1 LVVAVLLLLVVIV
14 AAGGRA
20 DAWAARSLAGVVV
33 LVVQVVLFAGCGGVV
48 VACSGVLE
56 AAQARNH
63 LPARRQAVART
74 RAGGVSFLA
83 FQAVMPFKF
92 LSLHRSGIAGTTTL
106 LARLPDWHWGC
117 SSAALLGVHAC
128 S

>member
-1 LVVAVLLLLVVIV
+1 M
-14 AAGGRA
+14 
-20 DAWAARSLAGVVV
+20 

-106 LARLPDWHWGC
+106 LGQLPDWHWGC
-117 SSAALLGVHAC
+117 SSAALLAYMPVRELMCRAFGIPGSALLARMNDC
-128 S
+128 